1 MELDTTAMRKEF
13 DRVAKD
19 RILGGS
25 FAKEFTA
32 LDAEGVG
39 VQKKLEEL
47 DIDDVLENAEEHK
60 TEQPEGMTTDGG
72 EEFLRSFEYTDV
84 KIDLEWDE
92 IIPKEQLDKI
102 KEEERKR
109 KEEEYLESVIEQNQ
123 PRKRKAPVD
132 EAREVRAGN

>member
-47 DIDDVLENAEEHK
+47 YGKVAQTDLAEGEKRVRDRLGLK
-60 TEQPEGMTTDGG
+60 T
-72 EEFLRSFEYTDV
+72 
-84 KIDLEWDE
+84 I
-92 IIPKEQLDKI
+92 
-102 KEEERKR
+102 
-109 KEEEYLESVIEQNQ
+109 
-123 PRKRKAPVD
+123 
-132 EAREVRAGN
+132 